1 MTDKTGLQEPDRVVF
16 FFIPEYHLLF
26 SQDLKKKKKETTLPL
41 AKGRAVLYSLHYSQ
55 AKFYTSQG
63 RRHKTSPR

>member
-26 SQDLKKKKKETTLPL
+26 SQDLKKKKRNHTAAGKGSSGPIFSPL
-41 AKGRAVLYSLHYSQ
+41 LTG
-55 AKFYTSQG
+55 
-63 RRHKTSPR
+63 